1 MNLWIHLMIY
11 NLLASILLY
20 ASLAYNPR
28 IWLHRMPPEV
38 RSKVADKT
46 PEERKLFVGVA
57 LPFLLLLFGYPVVYV
72 IQQEATLWTSLWTLL
87 TFFASFALWDT
98 LVLDIL
104 IFCKLTPRFVIIE
117 GTTREDY
124 SNMKYHLASGAKGL
138 VMSAVF
144 SGVLALIINLIR
156 NMLA

>member
-1 MNLWIHLMIY
+1 MNLIHHLTIY
-11 NLLASILLY
+11 NLAASIWIY

-28 IWLHRMPPEV
+28 LWLHRMPPEV

-46 PEERKLFVGVA
+46 PAERKLFIGIA
-57 LPFLLLLFGYPVVYV
+57 LPFVLLLFVYPIVYA
-72 IQQEATLWTSLWTLL
+72 IQQDVNLL
-87 TFFASFALWDT
+87 TCLGILLAFFASFALWDT

-124 SNMKYHLASGAKGL
+124 SNMKYHLVSGAKGL
-138 VMSAVF
+138 MMSAVF
-144 SGVLALIINLIR
+144 SGILAVLITVIKTIIV
-156 NMLA
+156 